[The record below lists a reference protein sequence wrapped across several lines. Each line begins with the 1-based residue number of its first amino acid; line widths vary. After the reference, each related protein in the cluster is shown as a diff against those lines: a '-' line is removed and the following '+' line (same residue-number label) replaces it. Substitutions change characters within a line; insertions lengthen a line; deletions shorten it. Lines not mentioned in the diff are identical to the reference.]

1 MKTKALG
8 RRAEAHPFK
17 GDRLVGKCD
26 SALKEK
32 VARAREY
39 GLDESKIVRLSAE
52 FVIDALLAGKMV
64 VMNGELVPCSSTAP
78 VATHQP
84 TGTEG

>member
-1 MKTKALG
+1 MKTKGTL
-8 RRAEAHPFK
+8 RRRQAHLFK

-32 VARAREY
+32 VARARDS
-39 GLDESKIVRLSAE
+39 GLDESKIVRLAAE
-52 FVIDALLAGKMV
+52 FVIDALSTGQMV
-64 VMNGELVPCSSTAP
+64 VQNGKLVLGSSPAP
-78 VATHQP
+78 VAIHEA